1 MHLSKEVIQKKLLLW
16 SKLYPS
22 YLKIDFTIVKLTA
35 DAVALK
41 TISCQLNG
49 NGTISRLLRI
59 CLQANLYTLPLT
71 PTETKQHQLN
81 KP

>member
-35 DAVALK
+35 DAVALAMGFIK
-41 TISCQLNG
+41 DSLLQNLVWN
-49 NGTISRLLRI
+49 NQGTV
-59 CLQANLYTLPLT
+59 P
-71 PTETKQHQLN
+71 
-81 KP
+81 